1 MRLFDGASSGVARR
15 AAALALAAA
24 CGVSLLE
31 TSAQAV
37 PQAPDP
43 GREKNRVDAQVER
56 LENQVDDTGADLSAA
71 YRALQQTQARMPTAR
86 SALTKAQAASGAADR
101 ANTVAAQ
108 DLEVAR
114 ANEAKT
120 ERELTAATAAV
131 TANRTRV
138 AQFASQIYQEQGF
151 GQLDMALS
159 STGPQQFADRLAL
172 VDAVMDVQDRTM
184 QRLTTEQASLTAL
197 EDRLAA
203 LRADFTAKKKAA
215 EAALARAESA
225 RAAAAKAKADLE
237 ALAVDQTAQAATLNE
252 RLAGEKQELAA
263 MEAEQTRLRTLL
275 ARRAAE
281 ARKRAAA
288 ARKSRGLSGGGGS
301 GGGGG
306 RSDDGWLS
314 YPMSAGLVSSEYGM
328 RLHPILGYR
337 KLHTGRDFAAPC
349 GAPVKAAAD
358 GVIISAGYG
367 GGYGNRI
374 VVDHGAV
381 GNTGLATTYNH
392 LASIRVSS
400 GRVDRGEV
408 IGYEG
413 STGRSTGCHL
423 HFEVLQN
430 GDFVDP
436 RRWL

>member
-1 MRLFDGASSGVARR
+1 MPAGTVRR
-15 AAALALAAA
+15 ATALAVAAA
-24 CGVSLLE
+24 CGVSLLA
-31 TSAQAV
+31 TAAQAM

-43 GREKNRVDAQVER
+43 GREKERVDARVER
-56 LENQVDDTGADLSAA
+56 LEDQVGDTSADLSAA
-71 YRALQQTQARMPTAR
+71 YRALQQTQSRLPTAR
-86 SALTKAQAASGAADR
+86 SALDKAQAAASAADR

-108 DLEVAR
+108 ELEVAQ
-114 ANEAKT
+114 ANEQKS
-120 ERELTAATAAV
+120 ERELAAATAAV
-131 TANRTRV
+131 AANRTRV

-151 GQLDMALS
+151 GQLDMAFS
-159 STGPQQFADRLAL
+159 STDPQQFADRLAL
-172 VDAVMDVQDRTM
+172 VDTVMDVQDRTM
-184 QRLTTEQASLTAL
+184 QRLTTERAGLTAL
-197 EDRLAA
+197 EDRLSA

-237 ALAVDQTAQAATLNE
+237 TLAASQATQTATLND
-252 RLAGEKQELAA
+252 RLAAEKRALAG
-263 MEAEQTRLRTLL
+263 MEAEQARLKKVL
-275 ARRAAE
+275 AQRAAE
-281 ARKRAAA
+281 ARKREAA
-288 ARKSRGLSGGGGS
+288 ARKKRGSSGGSGGGSGRS

-314 YPMSAGLVSSEYGM
+314 YPMAAGWVSSEYGM
-328 RLHPILGYR
+328 RMHPILGYR

-349 GAPVKAAAD
+349 RTPVKAAAD
-358 GVIISAGYG
+358 GVVISAGDA
-367 GGYGNRI
+367 GGYGKR
-374 VVDHGAV
+374 VVIDHGVV
-381 GNTGLATTYNH
+381 GNSGLATTYSH
-392 LASIRVSS
+392 LSRIRVSGGS
-400 GRVDRGEV
+400 VSRGEV